1 VLGSAQS
8 ATCALGSAQ
17 AKSVFSTVAGGENC
31 RQRKLSRRVFSQK
44 FSSRDISQTGTD
56 IEDPSG
62 DNVHDMEEN
71 NISKY
76 RFDPTVEDEVIVVG
90 FFAINMSSLQ
100 PLSKLSLAL
109 ASHSK
114 IENRMIFIVLS
125 SY

>member
-1 VLGSAQS
+1 MY
-8 ATCALGSAQ
+8 ALGSAQ
-17 AKSVFSTVAGGENC
+17 AKGVFSTMVGGENC
-31 RQRKLSRRVFSQK
+31 RRRKLSTSVFSQK
-44 FSSRDISQTGTD
+44 FSSCDISQTGTD
-56 IEDPSG
+56 IEDPFD
-62 DNVHDMEEN
+62 DNVHDMEKN

-76 RFDPTVEDEVIVVG
+76 RSDPTVEDGVITVV